1 MDLSIY
7 RAKPDKS
14 IREHTDD
21 LLSNLEYLKELGYI
35 KDEKILNLTKVA
47 CEYHDFGKANRE
59 FQYRIKHGTDFNP
72 KKEIAHNILS
82 LYFINPKD
90 FDSKEDYYRVCFAV
104 LYHHYYYDNNLETL
118 KEEKELIEDL
128 LSDFETYK
136 LKPITPKRI
145 GKIKGDNEAI
155 LIKGLVNKCDFSA
168 SGGTKIEYINDFLN
182 ISLENLLS
190 VWRVKNKNA
199 SWNELQ
205 EFCKNNSN
213 ENIIVVAQ
221 TGMGKTEAG
230 LHWIG
235 DNKGFFILPLKTA
248 INAIYK
254 RISEN
259 IVTDKIE
266 HKVALIHSD
275 TLSYY
280 NDNSDKNI
288 DILTYKKEGKQLAI
302 PLNITTLDQIF
313 DFVLKYKGYE
323 MKAATLSYSKVVID
337 EIQMYSADLLAY
349 LIYGVKNIIKLGG
362 KVAILTATLA
372 PFIKDLLI
380 GEDNEFNFKEGTFV
394 NDLKRHNIK
403 TYESKINSQIIFDKY
418 KENKEKG
425 ISNKILVVC
434 NTIKKAQELY
444 KELSEKGI
452 ENLEIFHSKFIKK
465 DRAKKENEILKF
477 GKTDFKGDGIW
488 ISTQIVEA
496 SLDIDFDYLF
506 TELSDI
512 NGLFQRLGR
521 CNRKGE
527 KSVEKHNCF
536 VFLEVDDNILTKGD
550 TGFIDRKIY
559 GLSKEALKNKDGV
572 LSEKEKVEIINNTLT
587 TKNIKGS
594 KYYEEYIKFSE
605 WIEGVD
611 PYDINKKDAKLR
623 NIISFDIMP
632 KLVYEENIEV
642 INSSL
647 ERLKDIQIILDKIKS
662 ETTNKG
668 VEKLEYKNKLRLEK
682 IKIRDILKSYTVSVG
697 KYDLEVLGKSA
708 LYKEIEISKYEKI
721 PVVNCEYGNLG
732 FIRSKSKE
740 NDICDNFL

>member
-7 RAKPDKS
+7 KAKPDKS

-21 LLSNLEYLKELGYI
+21 LLNNLEYLKGLGYI
-35 KDEKILNLTKVA
+35 KDEKILNLTKIA
-47 CEYHDFGKANRE
+47 CEYHDFGKVNRE
-59 FQYRIKHGTDFNP
+59 FQYRIKHGTDFNTE
-72 KKEIAHNILS
+72 KEIAHNLLS
-82 LYFINPKD
+82 LYFINPEE

-104 LYHHYYYDNNLETL
+104 LFHHYYYDDNLKTL
-118 KEEKELIEDL
+118 IEEKELIEDL
-128 LSDFETYK
+128 LSDFEIYK
-136 LKPITPKRI
+136 LKPNTPKRI
-145 GKIKGDNEAI
+145 GKIRGDNEAV
-155 LIKGLVNKCDFSA
+155 LVKGFVNKCDFSA
-168 SGGTKIEYINDFLN
+168 SGGTKIEYINDFLDM
-182 ISLENLLS
+182 SLENLLS
-190 VWRVKNKNA
+190 SWKAKNKNA

-205 EFCKNNSN
+205 NFCKNNSN

-254 RISEN
+254 RISED
-259 IVTDKIE
+259 IVSDEIE

-280 NDNSDKNI
+280 NDNSHKNI

-349 LIYGVKNIIKLGG
+349 LIYGVKSIIKLGG

-380 GEDNEFNFKEGTFV
+380 GEDNEFNFKESTFV

-403 TYESKINSQIIFDKY
+403 TYKSKINSQIIFDKY
-418 KENKEKG
+418 KENKERG

-434 NTIKKAQELY
+434 NTIKKAQEIY

-465 DRAKKENEILKF
+465 DRAGKEDKILRF

-527 KSVEKHNCF
+527 KSVDNHNCF
-536 VFLEVDDNILTKGD
+536 IFLEVDDNILTKGNK
-550 TGFIDRKIY
+550 GFIDRKIY
-559 GLSKEALKNKDGV
+559 ELSKEALKNKFGV
-572 LSEKEKVEIINNTLT
+572 LSEQEKVEIIKNTLT
-587 TKNIKGS
+587 TENIKNS
-594 KYYEEYIKFSE
+594 KYYEEYIKFSD
-605 WIEGVD
+605 WINDVN
-611 PYDINKKDAKLR
+611 PYEIDKKDAKLR
-623 NIISFDIMP
+623 NIVSFDIMP
-632 KLVYEENIEV
+632 ESIYQENIEK
-642 INSSL
+642 IN
-647 ERLKDIQIILDKIKS
+647 ECIDKLKDINII
-662 ETTNKG
+662 
-668 VEKLEYKNKLRLEK
+668 KLER
-682 IKIRDILKSYTVSVG
+682 IKIRDTLKSFTVSVG

-708 LYKEIEISKYEKI
+708 LYKEIEISEYEKI
-721 PVVNCEYGNLG
+721 PVIKCEYGELG
-732 FIRSKSKE
+732 FIRNKVE
-740 NDICDNFL
+740 DNNIYDNFL

>member
-1 MDLSIY
+1 
-7 RAKPDKS
+7 
-14 IREHTDD
+14 
-21 LLSNLEYLKELGYI
+21 
-35 KDEKILNLTKVA
+35 
-47 CEYHDFGKANRE
+47 
-59 FQYRIKHGTDFNP
+59 
-72 KKEIAHNILS
+72 
-82 LYFINPKD
+82 
-90 FDSKEDYYRVCFAV
+90 
-104 LYHHYYYDNNLETL
+104 
-118 KEEKELIEDL
+118 
-128 LSDFETYK
+128 
-136 LKPITPKRI
+136 
-145 GKIKGDNEAI
+145 
-155 LIKGLVNKCDFSA
+155 
-168 SGGTKIEYINDFLN
+168 
-182 ISLENLLS
+182 
-190 VWRVKNKNA
+190 
-199 SWNELQ
+199 
-205 EFCKNNSN
+205 
-213 ENIIVVAQ
+213 
-221 TGMGKTEAG
+221 MGKTEAG

-254 RISEN
+254 RISED
-259 IVTDKIE
+259 IVSDEIE

-349 LIYGVKNIIKLGG
+349 LIYGVKSIIKLGG

-380 GEDNEFNFKEGTFV
+380 GEDNELNFKEGTFV
-394 NDLKRHNIK
+394 NNLKRHNIK
-403 TYESKINSQIIFDKY
+403 TYESKINSEIIYNKY
-418 KENKEKG
+418 KENKENRV
-425 ISNKILVVC
+425 SNKILVVC
-434 NTIKKAQELY
+434 NTIKKAQEIY

-465 DRAKKENEILKF
+465 DRASKEDKILRF
-477 GKTDFKGDGIW
+477 GRTDFKGDGIW

-527 KSVEKHNCF
+527 KTVENHNCF
-536 VFLEVDDNILTKGD
+536 VFLEVDDNILTKGN

-559 GLSKEALKNKDGV
+559 ELSKEALKNKDGV
-572 LSEKEKVEIINNTLT
+572 LSEKEKIEIINNTLT

-594 KYYEEYIKFSE
+594 KYYEEYTKFSD
-605 WIEGVD
+605 WIKDVD
-611 PYDINKKDAKLR
+611 PYEIDKKDAKLR
-623 NIISFDIMP
+623 NIVSFDIMP
-632 KLVYEENIEV
+632 KSIYEENIQV
-642 INSSL
+642 INDCIDKL
-647 ERLKDIQIILDKIKS
+647 KYKDISK
-662 ETTNKG
+662 
-668 VEKLEYKNKLRLEK
+668 LEK
-682 IKIRDILKSYTVSVG
+682 IKIRDMLKGYTVSVG
-697 KYDLEVLGKSA
+697 KYDLEALGKSA
-708 LYKEIEISKYEKI
+708 LYKEIEISEYEKI

-732 FIRSKSKE
+732 FIRSKEKE
-740 NDICDNFL
+740 NDIYDNFL

>member
-7 RAKPDKS
+7 SAKPDKS

-21 LLSNLEYLKELGYI
+21 LLNNIEYLKELGYI
-35 KDEKILNLTKVA
+35 KDEKILNLTKIA
-47 CEYHDFGKANRE
+47 CEYHDFGKVNRE
-59 FQYRIKHGTDFNP
+59 FQYRIKHGTDFNTE
-72 KKEIAHNILS
+72 KEIAHNLLS

-90 FDSKEDYYRVCFAV
+90 FDSKEDYYKVCFAV
-104 LYHHYYYDNNLETL
+104 LFHHYYYDDNLKTL
-118 KEEKELIEDL
+118 IDEKELIEDL

-145 GKIKGDNEAI
+145 GKIRGDNEAI
-155 LIKGLVNKCDFSA
+155 LVKGFVNKCDFSA
-168 SGGTKIEYINDFLN
+168 SGGTKIEYKNDFLN
-182 ISLENLLS
+182 MSLENLLS
-190 VWRVKNKNA
+190 IWKAKNKNA

-259 IVTDKIE
+259 IVTDEIE

-280 NDNSDKNI
+280 NEHSDKNI

-302 PLNITTLDQIF
+302 PLNIATLDQIF

-349 LIYGVKNIIKLGG
+349 LIYGVKSIINLGG

-380 GEDNEFNFKEGTFV
+380 GEGNEFNFKEETFV
-394 NDLKRHNIK
+394 NDLERHSIK
-403 TYESKINSQIIFDKY
+403 TYESKINSEIIYNKY
-418 KENKEKG
+418 KENKESG
-425 ISNKILVVC
+425 VSNKILVVC

-465 DRAKKENEILKF
+465 DRASKENEILKF

-536 VFLEVDDNILTKGD
+536 VFLEVDDNILTKGN

-559 GLSKEALKNKDGV
+559 ELSKEALKNKDGI
-572 LSEKEKVEIINNTLT
+572 LSEKEKVKIINRTLT

-594 KYYEEYIKFSE
+594 KYYEEYNEFSDWIKD
-605 WIEGVD
+605 IK
-611 PYDINKKDAKLR
+611 PYEIDKKDAKLR
-623 NIISFDIMP
+623 NIVSFDIMP
-632 KLVYEENIEV
+632 KSIYEENIEV
-642 INSSL
+642 INNNL
-647 ERLKDIQIILDKIKS
+647 KRLKDIQIILQEMKS
-662 ETTNKG
+662 ETINKG
-668 VEKLEYKNKLRLEK
+668 VEKLEYENKLRLEK
-682 IKIRDILKSYTVSVG
+682 IKIRDMLKSYTVSVG
-697 KYDLEVLGKSA
+697 KYDLETLGRSA

-721 PVVNCEYGNLG
+721 PVVSCEYGKLG
-732 FIRSKSKE
+732 FMRSKE
-740 NDICDNFL
+740 NNIYDNFL

>member
-7 RAKPDKS
+7 SAKPDKS

-21 LLSNLEYLKELGYI
+21 LLNNLEYLKELGYI
-35 KDEKILNLTKVA
+35 KDEKILNLTKIA
-47 CEYHDFGKANRE
+47 CEYHDFGKVNRE
-59 FQYRIKHGTDFNP
+59 FQYRIKHGTDFNTE
-72 KKEIAHNILS
+72 KEIAHNLLS

-104 LYHHYYYDNNLETL
+104 LFHHYYYDDNLKTL
-118 KEEKELIEDL
+118 IDEKELIEDL

-145 GKIKGDNEAI
+145 GKIRGDNEAI
-155 LIKGLVNKCDFSA
+155 LVKGFVNKCDFSA
-168 SGGTKIEYINDFLN
+168 SGETKIEYKNDFLN
-182 ISLENLLS
+182 VSLEKLLS
-190 VWRVKNKNA
+190 IWRVKNKNA

-259 IVTDKIE
+259 IVTDEIE

-280 NDNSDKNI
+280 NEHSDKNI

-302 PLNITTLDQIF
+302 PLNIATLDQIF

-349 LIYGVKNIIKLGG
+349 LIYGVKSIINLGG

-380 GEDNEFNFKEGTFV
+380 GEGNEFNFKEETFV
-394 NDLKRHNIK
+394 NDLERHSIK
-403 TYESKINSQIIFDKY
+403 TYESKINSEIIYNKY
-418 KENKEKG
+418 KENKESG
-425 ISNKILVVC
+425 VSNKILVVC

-465 DRAKKENEILKF
+465 DRASKENEILKF

-536 VFLEVDDNILTKGD
+536 VFLEVDDNILTKGN

-559 GLSKEALKNKDGV
+559 ELSKEALKNKDGI
-572 LSEKEKVEIINNTLT
+572 LSEKEKVEIINRTLT

-594 KYYEEYIKFSE
+594 KYYEEYNEFSDWIKD
-605 WIEGVD
+605 IK
-611 PYDINKKDAKLR
+611 PYEIDKKDAKLR
-623 NIISFDIMP
+623 NIVSFDIMP
-632 KLVYEENIEV
+632 KSIYEENIEV
-642 INSSL
+642 INNDL
-647 ERLKDIQIILDKIKS
+647 KRLKDIQMILEKIKS
-662 ETTNKG
+662 ETRNKS
-668 VEKLEYKNKLRLEK
+668 VEKLEYQNKLRLEK
-682 IKIRDILKSYTVSVG
+682 IKIRDRLKSYTVSVG
-697 KYDLEVLGKSA
+697 KYDLEALGKSA

-721 PVVNCEYGNLG
+721 PVVSCEYGKLG
-732 FIRSKSKE
+732 FIRRKE
-740 NDICDNFL
+740 NYTYDNFL

>member
-7 RAKPDKS
+7 KAKPDKS

-21 LLSNLEYLKELGYI
+21 LLKNLEYLKELGYI
-35 KDEKILNLTKVA
+35 KDEKILNLTKIA
-47 CEYHDFGKANRE
+47 CEYHDFGKVNRE
-59 FQYRIKHGTDFNP
+59 FQYRIENKTDFNTE
-72 KKEIAHNILS
+72 KEIAHNLLS

-90 FDSKEDYYRVCFAV
+90 FESKEDYYRVCFAV
-104 LYHHYYYDNNLETL
+104 LFHHYYYEDNLRILSDEKTL
-118 KEEKELIEDL
+118 IKELLNE
-128 LSDFETYK
+128 FETFK
-136 LKPITPKRI
+136 LKPNTPK
-145 GKIKGDNEAI
+145 KIKEIRKDKEAI
-155 LIKGLVNKCDFSA
+155 LVKGFVNKCDFSA
-168 SGGTKIEYINDFLN
+168 SGGTKIEYINDFLKG
-182 ISLENLLS
+182 SLENLLDS
-190 VWRVKNKNA
+190 WKSNNENA

-205 EFCKNNSN
+205 DFCKRNSE

-230 LHWIG
+230 LHFIG

-254 RISEN
+254 RISED
-259 IVTDKIE
+259 IVKEEIE

-280 NDNSDKNI
+280 YNNSDKNI

-302 PLNITTLDQIF
+302 PLNITTLDQVF

-323 MKAATLSYSKVVID
+323 MKLATLSYSKVVID

-349 LIYGVKNIIKLGG
+349 LIYGIKSIINSGG

-380 GEDNEFNFKEGTFV
+380 GKDNKFNFKEGTFV
-394 NDLKRHNIK
+394 NDLKRHNLK
-403 TYESKINSQIIFDKY
+403 TYNSKINSDIIYEKY
-418 KENKEKG
+418 NYNKENG
-425 ISNKILVVC
+425 LDNKILVVC

-444 KELSEKGI
+444 LELKEKSV
-452 ENLEIFHSKFIKK
+452 ENLNIFHSKFIKK
-465 DRAKKENEILKF
+465 DRAKKESEILKF

-527 KSVEKHNCF
+527 KSVENHNCF
-536 VFLEVDDNILTKGD
+536 VFLEVEDNILTKGD
-550 TGFIDRKIY
+550 NGFIDRKIY
-559 GLSKEALKNKDGV
+559 NLSKDALKEKSGV
-572 LSEKEKVEIINNTLT
+572 LSEKEKIEIINNTLT

-594 KYYEEYIKFSE
+594 KYYEEYIKFSD
-605 WIEGVD
+605 WIKEVD
-611 PYDINKKDAKLR
+611 PYDIDRKDAKLR

-632 KLVYEENIEV
+632 KSVYEDNIEV
-642 INSSL
+642 IN
-647 ERLKDIQIILDKIKS
+647 DILDKLKDKNI
-662 ETTNKG
+662 ET
-668 VEKLEYKNKLRLEK
+668 LEK
-682 IKIRDILKSYTVSVG
+682 IKLKDTIKSFTVSVG
-697 KYDLEVLGKSA
+697 NYDLEVLGKTA
-708 LYKEIEISKYEKI
+708 LFKELEISEYEKI
-721 PVVNCEYGNLG
+721 PVVNCEYSDLG
-732 FIRSKSKE
+732 FMRSKGKE
-740 NDICDNFL
+740 NDIYDNFL

>member
-7 RAKPDKS
+7 KAKPDKS

-21 LLSNLEYLKELGYI
+21 LLKNLEYLKELGYI
-35 KDEKILNLTKVA
+35 KDEKILNLTKIA
-47 CEYHDFGKANRE
+47 CEYHDFGKVNRE
-59 FQYRIKHGTDFNP
+59 FQYRIENKTDFNTE
-72 KKEIAHNILS
+72 KEIAHNLLS

-90 FDSKEDYYRVCFAV
+90 FESKEDYYRVCFAV
-104 LYHHYYYDNNLETL
+104 LFHHYYYEDNLRILSDEKTL
-118 KEEKELIEDL
+118 IKELLNE
-128 LSDFETYK
+128 FETFK
-136 LKPITPKRI
+136 LKPNTPK
-145 GKIKGDNEAI
+145 KIKEIRKDKEAI
-155 LIKGLVNKCDFSA
+155 LVKGFVNKCDFSA
-168 SGGTKIEYINDFLN
+168 SGGTKIEYINDFLKG
-182 ISLENLLS
+182 SLENLLDS
-190 VWRVKNKNA
+190 WKSNNENA

-205 EFCKNNSN
+205 DFCKRNSE

-230 LHWIG
+230 LHFIG

-254 RISEN
+254 RISED
-259 IVTDKIE
+259 IVKEEIE

-288 DILTYKKEGKQLAI
+288 DILTYKKEGKQLSI

-323 MKAATLSYSKVVID
+323 MKLATLSYSKVVID

-349 LIYGVKNIIKLGG
+349 LIYGIKSIINSGG

-380 GEDNEFNFKEGTFV
+380 GKDNKFNFKEGTFV
-394 NDLKRHNIK
+394 NDLKRHNLK
-403 TYESKINSQIIFDKY
+403 TYNSKINSDIIYEKY
-418 KENKEKG
+418 NHNKENG
-425 ISNKILVVC
+425 LDNKILVVC

-444 KELSEKGI
+444 LELKEKSV
-452 ENLEIFHSKFIKK
+452 ENLNIFHSKFIKK
-465 DRAKKENEILKF
+465 DRAKKESEILKF

-527 KSVEKHNCF
+527 KSVENHNCF
-536 VFLEVDDNILTKGD
+536 VFLEVEDNILTKGD
-550 TGFIDRKIY
+550 NGFIDRKIY
-559 GLSKEALKNKDGV
+559 NLSKDALKEKSGV
-572 LSEKEKVEIINNTLT
+572 LSEKEKIEIINNTLT

-594 KYYEEYIKFSE
+594 KYYEEYIKFSD
-605 WIEGVD
+605 WIKEVD
-611 PYDINKKDAKLR
+611 P
-623 NIISFDIMP
+623 
-632 KLVYEENIEV
+632 
-642 INSSL
+642 
-647 ERLKDIQIILDKIKS
+647 
-662 ETTNKG
+662 
-668 VEKLEYKNKLRLEK
+668 
-682 IKIRDILKSYTVSVG
+682 
-697 KYDLEVLGKSA
+697 
-708 LYKEIEISKYEKI
+708 
-721 PVVNCEYGNLG
+721 
-732 FIRSKSKE
+732 
-740 NDICDNFL
+740 